1 MWECVYELG
10 NEREREEAG
19 YWNAPAFKSI
29 EELLMDWLCKENT
42 AYYIAEFSLSTS
54 VTDGRMDLKTITKMP
69 LLCFYFPYIKFK
81 LKGSFS

>member
-1 MWECVYELG
+1 
-10 NEREREEAG
+10 
-19 YWNAPAFKSI
+19 
-29 EELLMDWLCKENT
+29 MDWLCKENT